1 MGNVEIDVLKR
12 ISEIEY
18 KPNDVDTERFYLLMN
33 DGNII
38 YLTLDDFLKIN
49 NYIETLKILN
59 GSKGILYWDSGNYFE
74 LITK

>member
-1 MGNVEIDVLKR
+1 MGNVEKDILKR

-18 KPNDVDTERFYLLMN
+18 KPNEVDTKRFYLLMN
-33 DGNII
+33 DGNIV

-49 NYIETLKILN
+49 NYIETLKTLN

-74 LITK
+74 LIKK